1 MHEKVFK
8 NTKESLR
15 MSNDINESIASVEAR
30 LKLKQ
35 ERLESLRQKDA
46 VFTQRF
52 QKNMQALAEIM
63 PHIYESF
70 NGYVP
75 KNQDIFLDEFGE
87 LNIDLAPDKPL
98 YQGEVKGKAAAKIE
112 KVIAEP
118 NKTVLDIT
126 RSKEHPARHVFY
138 NNLIQDEIDKADH
151 GLTPLTSIPDF
162 AGSVFF
168 FGIELGHQLEA
179 FLARKDVKHLYLYE
193 ADADLFYYSLF
204 AIDWCPILEKFN
216 QDGKTIH
223 IIIGL
228 SPKELS
234 QKYALQLTENGFFMA
249 GMTYL
254 HVAYISPD
262 IQAALDYFVKHY
274 STQIMGW
281 GFFDD
286 ALMGVAHGVK
296 SLSKS
301 KLARVIR
308 DDLDKPKSLPNWMKD
323 IPVFILGNG
332 PSLDNSIELIREVKD
347 KALFICC
354 GTTINTLSRLG
365 IKPDMHVDVERMI
378 HTAQK
383 FEFLDAEYLEDIL
396 ALSVDVMHPD
406 FFKYFKRS
414 GMGMKPGEA
423 ITSLILSKARA
434 AGDTTDYVQMNHSGP
449 IVANLALSFV
459 HLFGFKNVYFAGVDN
474 GFKDM
479 TVHHSKHSGYYGE
492 DGKETGFQTFVEE
505 KLVVRPGN
513 FGGEVYT
520 TSIMDSSRV
529 QLELMLKQLH
539 QERSFSCFNLSD
551 GAKIE
556 GSILVQPEDAMIFD
570 PDINKQKVLDVLFET
585 FFDDAP
591 EQVLTMNTRDLISK
605 NEFDEI
611 AAFLQQGW
619 DDKVRTREDVCD
631 LLWRQYRTLFLLKT
645 TVHSHLY
652 DIFVGSFTYSAF
664 AIVKSIYAYQ
674 EEEKAVI
681 QSKKLFD
688 IWCDFLREMPEMA
701 DDVSQFI
708 DGGSDK
714 MRLLYN
720 G

>member
-1 MHEKVFK
+1 
-8 NTKESLR
+8 
-15 MSNDINESIASVEAR
+15 MSNEINDSIASAEAR
-30 LKLKQ
+30 LKLRQ
-35 ERLESLRQKDA
+35 ERVEALRQKDEIYS
-46 VFTQRF
+46 QRF
-52 QKNMQALAEIM
+52 QLNMQALADIM
-63 PHIYESF
+63 PHISESF
-70 NGYVP
+70 QSYRP
-75 KNQDIFLDEFGE
+75 KNQDIFLDNQGD
-87 LNIDLAPDKPL
+87 LNIDLAPGKPL
-98 YQGEVKGKAAAKIE
+98 YQGDARQKAQDKVKQ
-112 KVIAEP
+112 VIAEP

-126 RSKEHPARHVFY
+126 RTKDHPSRHVFY
-138 NNLIQDEIDKADH
+138 NNLIQDVIDKGAPE
-151 GLTPLTSIPDF
+151 LTPLTGIPDF

-168 FGIELGHQLEA
+168 FGIELGYQLEA
-179 FLARKDVKHLYLYE
+179 FLALKDVKHLYLYE

-204 AIDWCPILEKFN
+204 AIDWRPILEKFN

-234 QKYALQLTENGFFMA
+234 QKYALQLAENGHFMA

-254 HVAYISPD
+254 HVAYVSPD

-286 ALMGVAHGVK
+286 ALMGLAHGLK
-296 SLSKS
+296 SLPKS
-301 KLARVIR
+301 KLARITR
-308 DDLDKPKSLPNWMKD
+308 NESGQPKSLPNWMKE
-323 IPVFILGNG
+323 IPIFILGNG
-332 PSLDNSIELIREVKD
+332 PSLDNSIELIKEVKD

-383 FEFLDAEYLEDIL
+383 FEFLDADYLEDIL

-434 AGDTTDYVQMNHSGP
+434 AGDMTEYVQMNHSGP

-474 GFKDM
+474 GFKETDS
-479 TVHHSKHSGYYGE
+479 HHSKHSGYYGK
-492 DGKETGFQTFVEE
+492 DGKETGFQTFEQE
-505 KLVVRPGN
+505 KLIARPGN
-513 FGGEVYT
+513 FGGEVQT
-520 TSIMDSSRV
+520 TSIMESSRV
-529 QLELMLKQLH
+529 QLELMIKQLH
-539 QERSFSCFNLSD
+539 KERAFSCYNLSD

-556 GSILVQPEDAMIFD
+556 GSIPVQPEDALIFD
-570 PDINKQKVLDVLFET
+570 PDINKEKVIDTLYQT
-585 FFDDAP
+585 FFDQAP
-591 EQVLTMNTRDLISK
+591 DQILNTDTNDLISK
-605 NEFDEI
+605 NAFDEVVE
-611 AAFLQQGW
+611 FLTQGW
-619 DDKVRTREDVCD
+619 DQDVRSREDVCR
-631 LLWRQYRTLFLLKT
+631 LFWLQYRTLYLLKT
-645 TVHSHLY
+645 TAHSHLY
-652 DIFVGSFTYSAF
+652 DIFTGSFTYTAF
-664 AIVKSIYAYQ
+664 AIVKTIYTYQ
-674 EEEKAVI
+674 EEEEAVI
-681 QSKKLFD
+681 YAKSIFD
-688 IWCDFLREMPEMA
+688 IWCDFLHEMPGMA

>member
-1 MHEKVFK
+1 
-8 NTKESLR
+8 
-15 MSNDINESIASVEAR
+15 MSNDINDSIASVEAR
-30 LKLKQ
+30 LKQKQ

-46 VFTQRF
+46 IFTEKF
-52 QKNMQALAEIM
+52 QKNMQALEEMM
-63 PHIYESF
+63 PHIFESF
-70 NGYVP
+70 QSFRP
-75 KNQDIFLDEFGE
+75 QNQEIFLDEFGD
-87 LNIDLAPDKPL
+87 LNIDLAPDNPL
-98 YQGEVKGKAAAKIE
+98 YQGPVKSKAAAKID
-112 KVIAEP
+112 KVINEP

-126 RSKEHPARHVFY
+126 RTKDHPSRHVYF
-138 NNLIQDEIDKADH
+138 NNLIQDVIDQGAE
-151 GLTPLTSIPDF
+151 GLTPLTEIPDF

-168 FGIELGHQLEA
+168 FGIELGYQLEA
-179 FLARKDVKHLYLYE
+179 FLARKEVKHLYLYE
-193 ADADLFYYSLF
+193 ANPDLFYYSLF
-204 AIDWCPILEKFN
+204 AIDWRPILEKFN

-254 HVAYISPD
+254 HVAYLSPE

-286 ALMGVAHGVK
+286 ALMGVAHGLK
-296 SLSKS
+296 SLPKS
-301 KLARVIR
+301 KLARVTR
-308 DDLDKPKSLPNWMKD
+308 NDAGAPNSLPNWMKD

-332 PSLDNSIELIREVKD
+332 PSLDNSIELIKEVKD

-383 FEFLDAEYLEDIL
+383 FEFLEADYLEDIL

-434 AGDTTDYVQMNHSGP
+434 AGDSTEYVQMNHSGP

-479 TVHHSKHSGYYGE
+479 TVHHSKHSGYYGK

-513 FGGEVYT
+513 FGGEVHT

-539 QERSFSCFNLSD
+539 KERSFSCFNLSD

-556 GSILVQPEDAMIFD
+556 GSIPVQPEDAMIFD
-570 PDINKQKVLDVLFET
+570 PDINKQKVIEVLYET

-591 EQVLTMNTRDLISK
+591 EQVMSMETKELISQTA
-605 NEFDEI
+605 FDEVVE
-611 AAFLQQGW
+611 FLQQGW
-619 DDKVRTREDVCD
+619 DDKIQTREDVTN
-631 LLWRQYRTLFLLKT
+631 LLWHQYRTLFLLKT
-645 TVHSHLY
+645 TIHTHLY
-652 DIFVGSFTYSAF
+652 DIFAGSFTYSAF
-664 AIVKSIYAYQ
+664 AIIKSVYAYR
-674 EEEKAVI
+674 EEHEAVLHA
-681 QSKKLFD
+681 KKIFN
-688 IWCDFLREMPEMA
+688 IWCDFLQEMPIMA
-701 DDVSQFI
+701 DDVSQFV

>member
-1 MHEKVFK
+1 MREKVLNSTREFH
-8 NTKESLR
+8 L
-15 MSNDINESIASVEAR
+15 MSDELNESIASIEAR
-30 LKLKQ
+30 LRLKE
-35 ERLESLRQKDA
+35 ERLVALRQKDD
-46 VFTQRF
+46 FFSQRF
-52 QKNMQALAEIM
+52 QQNMQALAEIM

-70 NGYVP
+70 QAYTP
-75 KNQDIFLDEFGE
+75 KNQELFLDQNGD
-87 LNIDLAPDKPL
+87 LNIDLAPEKPL
-98 YQGEVKGKAAAKIE
+98 YQGDVKAKALAKI
-112 KVIAEP
+112 KQVIAEP

-126 RSKEHPARHVFY
+126 RSKDHPARHVFY
-138 NNLIQDEIDKADH
+138 NNLIQDELDKGIE
-151 GLTPLTSIPDF
+151 GLTPLTEIPDF

-168 FGIELGHQLEA
+168 FGIELGYQLEA
-179 FLARKDVKHLYLYE
+179 FLSLKVVKHLYLYE

-204 AIDWCPILEKFN
+204 AIDWRGILDKFN

-234 QKYALQLTENGFFMA
+234 QKYAQQLTENGHFMA

-254 HVAYISPD
+254 HVAYISPE

-286 ALMGVAHGVK
+286 ALMGLAHGLK
-296 SLSKS
+296 SLPKS
-301 KLARVIR
+301 KLARITR
-308 DDLDKPKSLPNWMKD
+308 DESGTAKALPNWMKD

-383 FEFLDAEYLEDIL
+383 FEFLEADYLEDIL

-414 GMGMKPGEA
+414 GMGLKPGEA

-434 AGDTTDYVQMNHSGP
+434 SGDTSEYVQMNHSGP

-459 HLFGFKNVYFAGVDN
+459 NLFGFKNVYFAGVDN
-474 GFKDM
+474 GFKDK
-479 TVHHSKHSGYYGE
+479 TAHHSKHSGYYGK
-492 DGKETGFQTFVEE
+492 DGKETGFQTFMEE
-505 KLVVRPGN
+505 KLVARPGN
-513 FGGEVYT
+513 FGGEVHT
-520 TSIMDSSRV
+520 TNIMDASRV

-539 QERSFSCFNLSD
+539 REKGFTCYNLSD

-556 GSILVQPEDAMIFD
+556 GSIPVQPEDAMILD
-570 PDINKQKVLDVLFET
+570 PDINKEKVLDVLYTT
-585 FFDDAP
+585 FFDKAP
-591 EQVLTMNTRDLISK
+591 EQITSTDTNSLISK
-605 NEFDEI
+605 DAFNEVV
-611 AAFLQQGW
+611 AFLQQGW
-619 DDKVRTREDVCD
+619 DESIRTREDVCR
-631 LLWRQYRTLFLLKT
+631 LFWTQYRTLFLLKT
-645 TVHSHLY
+645 TIHNHLY

-664 AIVKSIYAYQ
+664 AIIKSIYTYQ
-674 EEEKAVI
+674 EEAEAVLH
-681 QSKKLFD
+681 SKGIFD
-688 IWCDFLREMPEMA
+688 IWCDFLQEMPEMA
-701 DDVSQFI
+701 DDVSQFV
-708 DGGSDK
+708 DGGSDN

>member
-1 MHEKVFK
+1 
-8 NTKESLR
+8 
-15 MSNDINESIASVEAR
+15 MSNGINESIASIEAR

-35 ERLESLRQKDA
+35 KRLQDLQQKDA
-46 VFTQRF
+46 FYTQRF
-52 QKNMQALAEIM
+52 QQNMQALAETM
-63 PHIYESF
+63 PHIFDSF
-70 NGYVP
+70 QGYVP
-75 KNQDIFLDEFGE
+75 KNQDIFLDAEGD
-87 LNIDLAPDKPL
+87 LNIDLAPNKPL
-98 YQGEVKGKAAAKIE
+98 YQGDVRTSAADKIQQ
-112 KVIAEP
+112 VIADP

-126 RSKEHPARHVFY
+126 RGEDHPSRHVYY
-138 NNLIQDEIDKADH
+138 NNLMQDVLEKGAE
-151 GLTPLTSIPDF
+151 GLTPLEGIPDF

-168 FGIELGHQLEA
+168 FGIELGYQLEA
-179 FLARKDVKHLYLYE
+179 FLSLKQVKHLYLYE

-204 AIDWCPILEKFN
+204 AIDWRPILDAFN

-228 SPKELS
+228 NPKELS
-234 QKYALQLTENGFFMA
+234 QKYALQLTENGHFMA
-249 GMTYL
+249 GMTFL
-254 HVAYISPD
+254 HVAYISPE

-286 ALMGVAHGVK
+286 ALMGLAHGLK
-296 SLSKS
+296 SLPKS
-301 KLARVIR
+301 KLARVTR
-308 DDLDKPKSLPNWMKD
+308 NDAGDPNSLPNWMKD

-332 PSLDNSIELIREVKD
+332 PSLDNSIELIKEVKD

-383 FEFLDAEYLEDIL
+383 FEFLEADYLENIL

-406 FFKYFKRS
+406 FFRYFKRS

-434 AGDTTDYVQMNHSGP
+434 AGDMTNYVQMNHSGP

-474 GFKDM
+474 GFKDKS
-479 TVHHSKHSGYYGE
+479 VHHSKHSGYYGK
-492 DGKETGFQTFVEE
+492 DGKETGFQSFMQE
-505 KLVVRPGN
+505 KLIAREGN
-513 FGGEVYT
+513 FGGEVHT
-520 TSIMDSSRV
+520 TSIMEASRV
-529 QLELMLKQLH
+529 QLELMIKQLH

-556 GSILVQPEDAMIFD
+556 GSIPVQPEDAMIFD
-570 PDINKQKVLDVLFET
+570 PDINKDKVIDVIHDT

-591 EQVLTMNTRDLISK
+591 DQLLNAHTNDLISK
-605 NEFDEI
+605 SVFEEI
-611 AAFLQQGW
+611 VEFLQQGW
-619 DDKVRTREDVCD
+619 DDSIQTREDVCR
-631 LLWRQYRTLFLLKT
+631 LFWTQYRTLFLLKT
-645 TVHSHLY
+645 TEHSHLY
-652 DIFVGSFTYSAF
+652 DIFVGSFNYSAF
-664 AIVKSIYAYQ
+664 AIIKSIYAYQ
-674 EEEKAVI
+674 EENKAVCHAKSI
-681 QSKKLFD
+681 FD
-688 IWCDFLREMPEMA
+688 IWCEFLKEMPSMA
-701 DDVSQFI
+701 DDVSQFV

>member
-1 MHEKVFK
+1 
-8 NTKESLR
+8 
-15 MSNDINESIASVEAR
+15 MSNDINDSIASVEVR

-35 ERLESLRQKDA
+35 ERLQALRQKDA
-46 VFTQRF
+46 FYSQRF
-52 QKNMQALAEIM
+52 QQNMQALAEIM

-70 NGYVP
+70 QAYTP
-75 KNQDIFLDEFGE
+75 KNQDIFLDECGD
-87 LNIDLAPDKPL
+87 LNIDLAPNKPL
-98 YQGEVKGKAAAKIE
+98 YQGNVISSAKAKIQQLI
-112 KVIAEP
+112 KEP
-118 NKTVLDIT
+118 NKTVLDIS
-126 RSKEHPARHVFY
+126 RSEDHPSRHVFY
-138 NNLIQDEIDKADH
+138 NNLIQDVIDKGAK
-151 GLTPLTSIPDF
+151 GLMPLKGIPDF

-168 FGIELGHQLEA
+168 FGIELGYQLEA
-179 FLARKDVKHLYLYE
+179 FLSLKKVKHLYLYE

-204 AIDWCPILEKFN
+204 AIEWRPILEEFN

-234 QKYALQLTENGFFMA
+234 QKYALQLTENGYFMA

-274 STQIMGW
+274 TTQIMGW

-286 ALMGVAHGVK
+286 ALMGLAHGLK
-296 SLSKS
+296 SLPKS
-301 KLARVIR
+301 KLARITR
-308 DDLDKPKSLPNWMKD
+308 DELGKAKELPNWMKD

-332 PSLDNSIELIREVKD
+332 PSLDNSIELIKEVKD

-383 FEFLDAEYLEDIL
+383 FEFLDADYLEDIL

-434 AGDTTDYVQMNHSGP
+434 AGDMTEYVQMNHSGP

-474 GFKDM
+474 GFKDKNS
-479 TVHHSKHSGYYGE
+479 HHSKHSGYYGN
-492 DGKETGFQTFVEE
+492 DGKETGFQSFMEE
-505 KLVVRPGN
+505 KLVAREGN
-513 FGGEVYT
+513 FGGEIYT
-520 TSIMDSSRV
+520 TNIMDASRV
-529 QLELMLKQLH
+529 QLELMIKQLH
-539 QERSFSCFNLSD
+539 NERSFSCFNLSD

-556 GSILVQPEDAMIFD
+556 GSTPVQPEDALILD
-570 PDINKQKVLDVLFET
+570 PDINKQQVLDSIYGT
-585 FFDDAP
+585 FFDHAP
-591 EQVLTMNTRDLISK
+591 EQILKTGSRELISK
-605 NEFDEI
+605 EVFDEVV
-611 AAFLQQGW
+611 AFLMQGW
-619 DDKVRTREDVCD
+619 DDSIRTREDVCR
-631 LLWRQYRTLFLLKT
+631 LFWTQYRTLFLLKT

-664 AIVKSIYAYQ
+664 AVIKSIYSFQ

-681 QSKKLFD
+681 HSKAIFD
-688 IWCDFLREMPEMA
+688 IWCDFLQEMPNMA
-701 DDVSQFI
+701 DDVSQFV
-708 DGGSDK
+708 DGGSEK

>member
-1 MHEKVFK
+1 
-8 NTKESLR
+8 
-15 MSNDINESIASVEAR
+15 MSNDINDSIASVEAR

-35 ERLESLRQKDA
+35 ERLQALRHKDA
-46 VFTQRF
+46 FFSQRF
-52 QKNMQALAEIM
+52 QQNMQALADIM
-63 PHIYESF
+63 PHIHESF
-70 NGYVP
+70 QAYTP
-75 KNQDIFLDEFGE
+75 KNQEIFLDESGD
-87 LNIDLAPDKPL
+87 LNIELAPNKPL
-98 YQGEVKGKAAAKIE
+98 YQGAVKSSANAKI
-112 KVIAEP
+112 KQVIKNP

-126 RSKEHPARHVFY
+126 RSEDHPSRHVFY
-138 NNLIQDEIDKADH
+138 NNLIQDIIDKGAE
-151 GLTPLTSIPDF
+151 GLTPLTEIPDY

-168 FGIELGHQLEA
+168 FGIELGYQLEA
-179 FLARKDVKHLYLYE
+179 FLSLKEVKHLYLYE
-193 ADADLFYYSLF
+193 ADSDLFYYSLF
-204 AIDWCPILEKFN
+204 AIDWLPILEAFN

-234 QKYALQLTENGFFMA
+234 QKYALQLSENGHFMA

-262 IQAALDYFVKHY
+262 IQAALDYFIKHY

-286 ALMGVAHGVK
+286 ALMGLAHGLK
-296 SLSKS
+296 SLPKS
-301 KLARVIR
+301 KLARITR
-308 DDLDKPKSLPNWMKD
+308 GESGAPKSLANWMKD

-332 PSLDNSIELIREVKD
+332 PSLDNSIALIKEVQD

-383 FEFLDAEYLEDIL
+383 FEFLDASYLEDIF

-434 AGDTTDYVQMNHSGP
+434 AGDMTEYVQMNHSGP

-474 GFKDM
+474 GFKDA
-479 TVHHSKHSGYYGE
+479 TSHHSKHSGYYGK
-492 DGKETGFQTFVEE
+492 DGKETGFQTFGQE
-505 KLVVRPGN
+505 KLIARAGN

-520 TSIMDSSRV
+520 TSIMESSRV
-529 QLELMLKQLH
+529 QLELMIKQLH
-539 QERSFSCFNLSD
+539 QERTFSCFNLSD

-556 GSILVQPEDAMIFD
+556 GSIPVQPDDALILD
-570 PDINKQKVLDVLFET
+570 PDINKQKVMDALYET
-585 FFDDAP
+585 FFDQAP
-591 EQVLTMNTRDLISK
+591 EDILKTDTSELISK
-605 NEFDEI
+605 TTFDELVV
-611 AAFLQQGW
+611 FLMKGW
-619 DDKVRTREDVCD
+619 DQSVQTREDVCR
-631 LLWRQYRTLFLLKT
+631 LFWVQYRTLFLLKT

-652 DIFVGSFTYSAF
+652 DIFAGSFTYTAF
-664 AIVKSIYAYQ
+664 AIVKTIYAYQ
-674 EEEKAVI
+674 EEKEAVEYAKSI
-681 QSKKLFD
+681 FD
-688 IWCDFLREMPEMA
+688 IWCDFLQEMPSMA
-701 DDVSQFI
+701 DDVSQFV